1 MVLEGRFKIEY
12 MESKL
17 KWEIIVIDVELRI
30 GMLSIVQLYIQF
42 QLFIYDII
50 SVVVEMENVSWSF
63 Y

>member
-1 MVLEGRFKIEY
+1 MVLEGRFKTEY
-12 MESKL
+12 TESKL
-17 KWEIIVIDVELRI
+17 KREIIVIDVELRI

>member
-12 MESKL
+12 TESKL